1 MSNSNKEEMITRQ
14 VLDAHGGIDD
24 LKEIRM
30 RNVFD
35 NRWRVNVWCYYEDPN
50 LMSNLTRPSTIKYSY
65 FIHVDDAGSI
75 MASDPELGAKILKL

>member
-1 MSNSNKEEMITRQ
+1 M
-14 VLDAHGGIDD
+14 DD

-65 FIHVDDAGSI
+65 FVRVDDSGNI
-75 MASDPELGAKILKL
+75 VHSDPELGTQSLAG

>member
-1 MSNSNKEEMITRQ
+1 MSNSNKEEIITRQ
-14 VLDAHGGIDD
+14 VLDAHGRMDE
-24 LKEIRM
+24 LKEVRM

-65 FIHVDDAGSI
+65 FIRVDDSGNI
-75 MASDPELGAKILKL
+75 VHSDPELGTQSLAG

>member
-1 MSNSNKEEMITRQ
+1 MSNSNKEEIITRQ
-14 VLDAHGGIDD
+14 VLDAHGRMDD
-24 LKEIRM
+24 LKEVRM

-65 FIHVDDAGSI
+65 FIRVDDSGNI
-75 MASDPELGAKILKL
+75 VHSDPELGTQSLAG